1 MSQDSTADSTMVKM
15 FGLVIGALVLFTA
28 IIMTM
33 ANIVG
38 DSQEKPMDDI
48 TRSVLSNRVAPAG
61 AVRTG
66 DSADEVVVAA
76 VPKTP
81 EELYGMCSACHD
93 TGAANA
99 PLKTDAASWE
109 ARIAAAGGLEGL
121 VKSAIAGKGGM
132 PARGGTGYTDEEMA
146 AVVQFLSGQ

>member
-15 FGLVIGALVLFTA
+15 FALVIGALVLFTV

-33 ANIVG
+33 ANMVG
-38 DSQEKPMDDI
+38 NNQDKPMDDI

-76 VPKTP
+76 APKTP
-81 EELYGMCSACHD
+81 EELYSMCSACHD
-93 TGAANA
+93 TGAADA

-109 ARIAAAGGLEGL
+109 ARMAAAGGLEGL
-121 VKSAIAGKGGM
+121 ITSAITGKGGM
-132 PARGGTGYTDEEMA
+132 PARGGTGYTDDEMA
-146 AVVQFLSGQ
+146 AVVKFLAGQ

>member
-15 FGLVIGALVLFTA
+15 FSLVIGALVLFTV

-38 DSQEKPMDDI
+38 DNQNKPMDDI
-48 TRSVLSNRVAPAG
+48 TRSVLSKRVAPAG

-76 VPKTP
+76 APKSP
-81 EELYGMCSACHD
+81 EELYGLCSACHD
-93 TGAANA
+93 TGAASA

-109 ARIAAAGGLEGL
+109 ARIAAAGGIDGL
-121 VKSAIAGKGGM
+121 IKSAITGKGGM
-132 PARGGTGYTDEEMA
+132 PARGGSAFSDEEMA
-146 AVVQFLSGQ
+146 TVVKFLAGQ